1 MTDLDVKFSLE
12 SKRNNFIYIY
22 IFFKWVSMDEK
33 IQRKHDSDDH
43 STSNHNIFITFS
55 AQPPLIC
62 LNVPWLNSGYIWW
75 WFWIVCLFLWYST
88 SYLLTRARKLNDN
101 NTFLNFL
108 HVWFCINTTCRYIV
122 LYYFCTINIFLK
134 VCTNMEVCR
143 TALIFFCHILCWKI
157 LNISWCKLHILLYI

>member
-1 MTDLDVKFSLE
+1 
-12 SKRNNFIYIY
+12 
-22 IFFKWVSMDEK
+22 MDEK

-75 WFWIVCLFLWYST
+75 WFWIVCLFLCYST

-108 HVWFCINTTCRYIV
+108 HAWFCINTTCRYSV

-143 TALIFFCHILCWKI
+143 TALIFFAIFYAEKFWTFLDANYTFYCIYNFYGKKWWWDFHL
-157 LNISWCKLHILLYI
+157 